1 MEQEIKMLKRNNKI
15 LMVILI
21 IFILLCIGLGVYYVF
36 LDNNNNTGNVTEN
49 NNTKCNCDNSKEKVN
64 SSINALAKKYN
75 LKKLERYYAKINYC
89 YEKREEKCNLRYY
102 VPLVIED
109 GNLVLCDDVIIE
121 PFDDLSGQYDNEH
134 YYSGELKD
142 IFPGTPKKLLF
153 INKYLYGAATVLYI
167 IDSNGDLYTLDTNT
181 RGIESS
187 YISKKPNELTFSKL
201 NMENNKFI
209 DFYYKDD
216 KYYIS
221 TTEGKIF
228 ELDNIYDVK
237 LGKELN

>member
-15 LMVILI
+15 LMGILI

-36 LDNNNNTGNVTEN
+36 LDNSTDNVTKNNNTE
-49 NNTKCNCDNSKEKVN
+49 CNCDNSKEKEN

-121 PFDDLSGQYDNEH
+121 PFD
-134 YYSGELKD
+134 
-142 IFPGTPKKLLF
+142 
-153 INKYLYGAATVLYI
+153 
-167 IDSNGDLYTLDTNT
+167 
-181 RGIESS
+181 
-187 YISKKPNELTFSKL
+187 KL
-201 NMENNKFI
+201 NRKSYTYLF
-209 DFYYKDD
+209 
-216 KYYIS
+216 
-221 TTEGKIF
+221 
-228 ELDNIYDVK
+228 
-237 LGKELN
+237 